1 MAMFRR
7 LLGVSLSLTLGR
19 AELFP
24 NPFKV
29 FVEHSEEVDVLI
41 VAEERIY
48 IIGLSQNVS
57 APAIQHSE
65 LQKGCQVFRLVA

>member
-1 MAMFRR
+1 MTEWVLRTNGGSNFFCDLM
-7 LLGVSLSLTLGR
+7 LNR
-19 AELFP
+19 AEFFP

-29 FVEHSEEVDVLI
+29 FIEQSEEVDVLI

-65 LQKGCQVFRLVA
+65 LQKGC